1 MARSKKEENR
11 TIYENVK
18 LLKKNGLSIT
28 VKTNLK
34 TTNFLAIHLELVKG
48 VYQPREKANDDP
60 LHININI
67 NHH

>member
-34 TTNFLAIHLELVKG
+34 TTNFLAIYLDLVKG
-48 VYQPREKANDDP
+48 IYQPRKKTNDDH
-60 LHININI
+60 LHININ
-67 NHH
+67 HH